1 MSSILSG
8 ANLESAMNTEAALES
23 YSVTEDD
30 IIRLNQWHMLPV
42 LDFEQMLQPAAAG
55 ST

>member
-1 MSSILSG
+1 MSSVSSG
-8 ANLESAMNTEAALES
+8 SNLESAMNTDAALES